1 VAPGSR
7 REARERALELLY
19 EAESKGL
26 APDELLRELPIAP
39 DEYAAWAVRG
49 VAENAAALDAL
60 IEPCLRDW
68 TLDRLPQI
76 DREILR
82 LAVLELRD
90 RLDVPTGVV
99 LSEAVELANRYSTD
113 ASSRF
118 VNGVLARLAT
128 DLRP

>member
-1 VAPGSR
+1 M
-7 REARERALELLY
+7 LY
-19 EAESKGL
+19 EAEMKGISPN
-26 APDELLRELPIAP
+26 ALLLELPIEP
-39 DEYAAWAVRG
+39 DEYASWAVRG
-49 VAENAAALDAL
+49 IADHGGELDAL

-68 TLDRLPQI
+68 ALDRLPQI

-90 RLDVPTGVV
+90 RPDVPTGVV

-118 VNGVLARLAT
+118 VNGVLARLAA